1 MEIQFYS
8 AVLLLFY
15 FTISPLC
22 FTQEAA
28 EGKAAS
34 RKEFFLLDQ
43 DYYLNLRQNE
53 SGIILKAGNSLLHPD
68 TERYLTAKLKHLLLY
83 GMKKMALSANYTGD
97 TLDKFYLANR
107 KKVKEKMCDIFLKLY
122 HDFAFKGVPE
132 TKRFI
137 RSRIFSGP
145 DYNAIKKHVEVHN
158 YWRLDTDF
166 DEKTD
171 QIRRELRKTLTNTLV
186 YFERCYY
193 YHYYRKKELVRQ
205 AYQWNRY
212 FEDPDYVN
220 YFQFVLP
227 NYD

>member
-122 HDFAFKGVPE
+122 HDFAFKGNIF
-132 TKRFI
+132 FI
-137 RSRIFSGP
+137 SNCDFP
-145 DYNAIKKHVEVHN
+145 NCFLCQYNNMWKKLVTHRV
-158 YWRLDTDF
+158 
-166 DEKTD
+166 KC
-171 QIRRELRKTLTNTLV
+171 RKSV
-186 YFERCYY
+186 
-193 YHYYRKKELVRQ
+193 
-205 AYQWNRY
+205 
-212 FEDPDYVN
+212 
-220 YFQFVLP
+220 
-227 NYD
+227 